1 LDEDGG
7 MGMDAPASAKMLT
20 PLEDLWARVDSVLRS
35 RLRPDLYARWFAP
48 LRPIALGE
56 GRLQIGAPDRFHRDF
71 VEDHYR
77 LLFEDCVPALAGERL
92 RIVFAVADAPR
103 PSSNAPAVSALGSTP
118 ASAPALTPL
127 PYPRPEG
134 APAAQVDPR
143 DSRPNPRYA
152 FDTYVVG
159 ASNHF
164 AFAAAQAVAANPGR
178 TWNPL
183 FLHGDSG
190 LGKTHLLHAVAH
202 AILEKSGGRVAIV
215 SSERYTNDF
224 VAALSRGTMDEF
236 RRKYRECS
244 ALLVDDVQF
253 LAGKDKTAEE
263 FFHTFN
269 ELHDHHVQ
277 IVLSSDRSPK
287 ELKGLDERLCSRFEW
302 GMRVQIEAPEFETR
316 AAILQKKAEVES
328 IDLPDEVTQLL
339 AQHIRSNVRELEG
352 ALMRLAAFAS
362 LKSEP
367 ITIQLARDVLS
378 DVIPP
383 EGYRPSIERI
393 QEAVSAHFG
402 LTVAKLTSASR
413 EQKIALPRQ
422 VAMWLCR
429 ELAKETLQSI
439 AEKFNKK
446 DHTTVIS
453 AVERV
458 RTLIEADEGVKNA
471 VRTLTSKLAP

>member
-1 LDEDGG
+1 
-7 MGMDAPASAKMLT
+7 MDAPASAKMLT
-20 PLEDLWARVDSVLRS
+20 PLDDLWSRIDSVLRS
-35 RLRPDLYARWFAP
+35 RLRADLYDRWFAP
-48 LRPIALGE
+48 LRAIAFAD

-77 LLFEDCVPALAGERL
+77 SLFEECVPAVVGERI
-92 RIVFAVADAPR
+92 RIVFAVDDAPR
-103 PSSNAPAVSALGSTP
+103 VSAAAAPTPQAHSPMVPAV
-118 ASAPALTPL
+118 TPL
-127 PYPRPEG
+127 PFPRTDG
-134 APAAQVDPR
+134 APVDPR
-143 DSRPNPRYA
+143 ESRPNPRYA
-152 FDTYVVG
+152 FETFVVG

-202 AILEKSGGRVAIV
+202 SIVEKSGGRVAIV

-224 VAALSRGTMDEF
+224 VAALSKGTMDDF

-316 AAILQKKAEVES
+316 AAILKKKAEVES

-367 ITIQLARDVLS
+367 ITIHLARDVLS

-393 QEAVSAHFG
+393 QEAVSAHYG

-453 AVERV
+453 AVERI
-458 RTLIEADEGVKNA
+458 RALLETDEGVKNA

>member
-1 LDEDGG
+1 VGD
-7 MGMDAPASAKMLT
+7 
-20 PLEDLWARVDSVLRS
+20 
-35 RLRPDLYARWFAP
+35 
-48 LRPIALGE
+48 
-56 GRLQIGAPDRFHRDF
+56 GRLQIGAPDKFHRDF
-71 VEDHYR
+71 VEDNYR
-77 LLFEDCVPALAGERL
+77 IWFEEFVPEIAGERI
-92 RIVFAVADAPR
+92 RISFTVDDH
-103 PSSNAPAVSALGSTP
+103 
-118 ASAPALTPL
+118 PL
-127 PYPRPEG
+127 PVPVTMPLPVAVTPTPRDIP
-134 APAAQVDPR
+134 VLDPR
-143 DSRPNPRYA
+143 DSRPNPRYV
-152 FDTYVVG
+152 FDSFVVG

-164 AFAAAQAVAANPGR
+164 AFAAAQAVAQNPGR

-190 LGKTHLLHAVAH
+190 LGKTHLLHAVAA
-202 AILEKSGGRVAIV
+202 AILEKQQGGRVAIV

-224 VAALSRGTMDEF
+224 VTALSKGMMDDF

-316 AAILQKKAEVES
+316 AAILQKKASVES
-328 IDLPDEVTQLL
+328 ILIPDDVTDLL

-362 LKSEP
+362 LKREP
-367 ITIQLARDVLS
+367 ITIQLARDVLG

-383 EGYRPSIERI
+383 PGYRPPIEKI
-393 QEAVSAHFG
+393 QDAVAAHYG
-402 LTVAKLTSASR
+402 LTVAKLTSPSR

-422 VAMWLCR
+422 VAMYLCR
-429 ELAKETLQSI
+429 ELAKEKFQSI

-446 DHTTVIS
+446 DHTTVIA
-453 AVERV
+453 AVERI
-458 RTLIEADEGVKNA
+458 RTLKESDPA
-471 VRTLTSKLAP
+471 VGAALLALSSKLAP